1 MIDVVSELL
10 ACPACGTSYGDTRA
24 TRTADALVCGAC
36 THRVPIVRGIP
47 RFADTPDT
55 DEARRTQASFG
66 YEWTHFNDWQP
77 SGQTNFNDYF
87 AGFDLSSL
95 AGKVV
100 LDAGCG
106 TGALAVEAAKR
117 GADVTAV
124 DISPT
129 LIGIAKER
137 LPEVTVSD
145 AALERAGSGGLTRG
159 TAAGPQ
165 VHCVRRWP
173 SLSVKRPMMII
184 TKSTK
189 YQIPKPP
196 SVSTNRMPVPTLP
209 T

>member
-1 MIDVVSELL
+1 MTDVVSELL

-95 AGKVV
+95 AGQVV

-106 TGALAVEAAKR
+106 MGRHARQVAPHAGTVVAADFSAAIEQASKNTAPL
-117 GADVTAV
+117 GNVACVQADLT
-124 DISPT
+124 
-129 LIGIAKER
+129 R
-137 LPEVTVSD
+137 LPLRDGEIG
-145 AALERAGSGGLTRG
+145 RAH
-159 TAAGPQ
+159 
-165 VHCVRRWP
+165 V
-173 SLSVKRPMMII
+173 
-184 TKSTK
+184 
-189 YQIPKPP
+189 
-196 SVSTNRMPVPTLP
+196 
-209 T
+209 

>member
-1 MIDVVSELL
+1 MTDVVSELL

-95 AGKVV
+95 AGKVDTIIALTHLSLAGDTALVNAVPEIDLV
-100 LDAGCG
+100 LGGHEHENWALQRGPHFTPIIKADANVRSLMAMKASVGMPG
-106 TGALAVEAAKR
+106 TRRIAPSAAR
-117 GADVTAV
+117 STPA
-124 DISPT
+124 
-129 LIGIAKER
+129 
-137 LPEVTVSD
+137 
-145 AALERAGSGGLTRG
+145 TRNS
-159 TAAGPQ
+159 
-165 VHCVRRWP
+165 RN
-173 SLSVKRPMMII
+173 S
-184 TKSTK
+184 ST
-189 YQIPKPP
+189 
-196 SVSTNRMPVPTLP
+196 S
-209 T
+209 